1 MKKDWIGILGLSII
15 DFGAS
20 LCTALSYYGYK
31 MFALLPMLI
40 CNVIGLYMLDYYFTI
55 ILKVKFYG
63 IEKGD
68 KI

>member
-40 CNVIGLYMLDYYFTI
+40 CNVIGLYALDYYFQNKI
-55 ILKVKFYG
+55 
-63 IEKGD
+63 KG
-68 KI
+68 

>member
-40 CNVIGLYMLDYYFTI
+40 CNVIGLYMFDYYFKI
-55 ILKVKFYG
+55 
-63 IEKGD
+63 KG
-68 KI
+68 